1 MLTVGILLLLA
12 GSTLGAGPGL
22 YQWFLAWEEK
32 APQRQPAGGVPATER
47 KAIEGKGTEGQ
58 EVFPAGSTAKLICRR
73 LSRELFVFAADER
86 DLNLLRGPVWLP
98 QSAPLG
104 SAGNAV
110 VAAHR
115 DTHFRFLKDLKR
127 NDVIEMKTA
136 AGTYRYAVTE
146 FRIVDPTNRIL
157 LRPQSEAL
165 LTLVTCYPFYYLG
178 SAPKRYI
185 VRARRVEDWPRPS
198 PRTFKK
204 KASRGDFQ

>member
-1 MLTVGILLLLA
+1 MMLAGLILLLA
-12 GSTLGAGPGL
+12 GSTLAMGPGL
-22 YQWFLAWEEK
+22 YQCFLLWEEK
-32 APQRQPAGGVPATER
+32 TPGRQPKGRVATS
-47 KAIEGKGTEGQ
+47 ASQ

-73 LSRELFVFAADER
+73 LGRELFVFAADER

-98 QSAPLG
+98 QSAPVG
-104 SAGNAV
+104 TAGNAV

-127 NDVIEMKTA
+127 NDVIEMETA
-136 AGTYRYAVTE
+136 AGRYRYAVTE
-146 FRIVDPTNRIL
+146 LKIVEPANRIL

-185 VRARRVEDWPRPS
+185 VRAKRVEEKPRSS
-198 PRTFKK
+198 PRTFSKK
-204 KASRGDFQ
+204 VSRGDFQ